1 MLVDRIIIGVND
13 KKLQLKLLDT
23 KNEKLID
30 IIDKC
35 KAFEVAN
42 QNKSLLDKNIVHQA
56 VHSVESKEC
65 TPSESI
71 NAISRRCYNCG
82 STFGPGHL
90 NECKAKTIN
99 CHSCGRRGH
108 FSRFC
113 KQAKTKSDNNRGNDA
128 KFGEAE
134 TKQKKEEKKVSS
146 MNWADETGNSSG
158 LNDGYFK
165 KLLSGENSIL
175 RISSIGSHSQRWMKE
190 YQIGNQNVAF
200 KIDTGAAVNCI
211 PIRVVQQSNIKIENG
226 GMNFPIYDYN
236 DNKVKVFGTVK
247 LNCFD
252 RKQCLLNTV

>member
-1 MLVDRIIIGVND
+1 MVSFKFNNITQKEKQFFADFETDLRKQVQYCEYKCECGKSYEDRMLVDQIIIGVND

-113 KQAKTKSDNNRGNDA
+113 KQC
-128 KFGEAE
+128 
-134 TKQKKEEKKVSS
+134 KE
-146 MNWADETGNSSG
+146 
-158 LNDGYFK
+158 
-165 KLLSGENSIL
+165 
-175 RISSIGSHSQRWMKE
+175 
-190 YQIGNQNVAF
+190 
-200 KIDTGAAVNCI
+200 
-211 PIRVVQQSNIKIENG
+211 IK
-226 GMNFPIYDYN
+226 M
-236 DNKVKVFGTVK
+236 
-247 LNCFD
+247 
-252 RKQCLLNTV
+252 